1 MKSPKKI
8 LIARTDRIGDVVL
21 SLPMAELVKK
31 KYPDCKVAYFIRNY
45 TSALLDG
52 NPFID
57 EVVIAEE
64 FDGEILFTKNL
75 KKIKSQNIDTCIIVN
90 PTFKISLMMFLSG
103 IKNRIGTG
111 YRWYSFLFN
120 RKVYEHRKYADK
132 HELEYNVN
140 LLGKIGIDNKD
151 FVKEIDFHLKV
162 DEKSSEKINLILSEK
177 GFSSVNKIVI
187 IHPGSGGSSVD
198 LPKERLIELT
208 RLISKLKNVTV
219 AITGSKN
226 EVDLSKKFEVGET
239 VVNLAGQL
247 DLSLLKALINKANI
261 FISNSTGPMH
271 IAAALGVHVIGFFP
285 KILSCSQKRWGPYT
299 KNRTIYIPT
308 IDCSNCTRE
317 QCEKLDC
324 MNSIDIGR
332 VFDETKSVLNIL

>member
-1 MKSPKKI
+1 MNSPGNI
-8 LIARTDRIGDVVL
+8 LIVRTDRIGDVVL

-31 KYPDCKVAYFIRNY
+31 KYPECKVAYFIRNY
-45 TSALLDG
+45 TSSLIDG

-57 EVVIAEE
+57 EVIIAEE
-64 FDGEILFTKNL
+64 SEGKILLVKNL
-75 KKIKSQNIDTCIIVN
+75 KKIKLKNFDSCIVVN
-90 PTFKISLMMFLSG
+90 PTLNISLMMFLAG

-120 RKVYEHRKYADK
+120 RKVYEHRKYAQK

-140 LLGKIGIDNKD
+140 LLGKIGIDND
-151 FVKEIDFHLKV
+151 GFLKEIDFHLKI
-162 DEKSSEKINLILSEK
+162 DEKSSAKVNSILSEK
-177 GFSSVNKIVI
+177 GFSSANKIVI
-187 IHPGSGGSSVD
+187 VHPGSGGSSVD
-198 LPKERLIELT
+198 LPKEKLIELT
-208 RLISKLKNVTV
+208 RLISKIKNVTIV
-219 AITGSKN
+219 ITGSKN
-226 EVDLSKKFEVGET
+226 EVELSKEFEVGET

-247 DLSLLKALINKANI
+247 DLSLLKALIKKANI

-299 KNRTIYIPT
+299 KKRTIFIPT
-308 IDCSNCTRE
+308 IDCSNCNRE

-332 VFDETKSVLNIL
+332 VFDETKTVLKIQ